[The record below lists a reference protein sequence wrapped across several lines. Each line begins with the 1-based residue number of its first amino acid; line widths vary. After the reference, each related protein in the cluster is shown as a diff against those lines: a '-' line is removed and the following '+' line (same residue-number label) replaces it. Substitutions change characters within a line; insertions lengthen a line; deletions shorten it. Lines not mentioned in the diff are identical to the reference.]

1 MSQFMLDRRSERC
14 FCSRIPTGLKGFVPT
29 SVLMVTH
36 RRDAAIQA
44 GPRPAESKRNKGWN
58 RYRPPPYNK
67 ACYRTDR
74 MRLST
79 VHLSS
84 RMCLAAML
92 LAGAASGCNA
102 GAENIGSDR
111 ALLARDA
118 SAGEGAFRHLQV
130 LQDIATA
137 NGGNRAAGTSGY
149 YRSAQ
154 YVADRLK
161 EADYLVRFEEFD
173 FPFFEERAPPI
184 LEVGMR
190 GGPQDAAPG
199 SAFRTLTN
207 SGSGSVTAP
216 ISVANLRLGPD
227 PPLASNS
234 GCEAADFRDF
244 ERGSIALV
252 RRGTCTFQTKVENAV
267 AAGAA
272 GVVIMNEGT
281 EGRKDAFSG
290 QLNKVASVPV
300 LCVSYEFGR
309 SLDAL
314 ARHGTTVRIAVE
326 AETGTRPTRNVLA
339 ETVTNGRGP
348 LIIVGAHLDSVPQ
361 GPGIN
366 DNGSGSAAVLEAAL
380 RSAREL
386 AEAGI
391 AVRFAFWGAEEQG
404 LVGSRHHVASLSE
417 EDRQRIA
424 LLRQSRY
431 GRFDQ
436 LRPLCP
442 GAGSGRRR
450 IGHDGAAGAAG

>member
-1 MSQFMLDRRSERC
+1 
-14 FCSRIPTGLKGFVPT
+14 
-29 SVLMVTH
+29 
-36 RRDAAIQA
+36 
-44 GPRPAESKRNKGWN
+44 
-58 RYRPPPYNK
+58 
-67 ACYRTDR
+67 

-79 VHLSS
+79 LHLSS
-84 RMCLAAML
+84 RMCLAAVL

-102 GAENIGSDR
+102 GAENSGSDR
-111 ALLARDA
+111 ALVARDA

-149 YRSAQ
+149 DRSAQ

-227 PPLASNS
+227 PPLVSNS

-290 QLNKVASVPV
+290 QLNKVAPVPV
-300 LCVSYEFGR
+300 LGVSYEFGR
-309 SLDAL
+309 SLDAV
-314 ARHGTTVRIAVE
+314 ARHGTTVRIAVD
-326 AETGTRPTRNVLA
+326 AETGRRPTRNVLA

-348 LIIVGAHLDSVPQ
+348 LIIVGAHLDSVPE

-436 LRPLCP
+436 LRPLRP
-442 GAGSGRRR
+442 GAGSSRRR